1 MNIDILKLIL
11 KKNEEYYKKNIEL
24 NNQTQLIQ
32 KSYSQQLILFQ
43 ELQILKLQMN
53 LNANPNNY
61 IFNFINI
68 I

>member
-1 MNIDILKLIL
+1 MNIDILKIIL

-24 NNQTQLIQ
+24 NNQTQLIK

-53 LNANPNNY
+53 LNANSNNY

>member
-24 NNQTQLIQ
+24 NNQTQLIK

-53 LNANPNNY
+53 LNANSNNY